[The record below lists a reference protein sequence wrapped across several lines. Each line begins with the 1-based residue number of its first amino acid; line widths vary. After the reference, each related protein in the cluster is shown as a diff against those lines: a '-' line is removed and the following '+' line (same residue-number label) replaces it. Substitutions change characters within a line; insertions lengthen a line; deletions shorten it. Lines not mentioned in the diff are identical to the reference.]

1 MFGLNGSACLLFV
14 GNYIRWV
21 VKGVLLGLP
30 EGGERGQ
37 SKANAS
43 GAEAAAG
50 TGEL

>member
-1 MFGLNGSACLLFV
+1 MGPLAFCLLV
-14 GNYIRWV
+14 ITLDGLS
-21 VKGVLLGLP
+21 KGCCWGCQ
-30 EGGERGQ
+30 GGERGQ